1 MKKQKDTCETR
12 LTDSSAVEHVVERL
26 SGERELAGMAEM
38 FKALAEPTRI
48 KIIEAL
54 SLRELCVCDLSV
66 VLGMSQSATSHQL
79 RLLRHLGLVRF
90 RKAGKVCYYS
100 LDDDHVSELLSAVRE
115 HNLHKRE
122 K

>member
-1 MKKQKDTCETR
+1 MKRQKDTCGIR
-12 LTDSSAVEHVVERL
+12 LTDSAAVEHVAKRI

-79 RLLRHLGLVRF
+79 RFLRHLGLVRF
-90 RKAGKVCYYS
+90 RKAGKICYYS

-115 HNLHKRE
+115 HNLHKQE